1 MKKLVHK
8 YLPECVYGG
17 VDGLVT
23 TFAIVT
29 ASIGIGASS
38 GVILVLGVANV
49 LADAWSMGSSD
60 YLSSHAEAEQGSRE
74 PGDKFSEKPPLY
86 TAFATFCAFVVVGFV
101 PLVPFIIALFIP
113 SFEGTAAVASIA
125 ATMVT
130 FAIVGYISGTVSG
143 ADKIKSALRTLAV
156 GAVAAVIAFGVGYL
170 LKDLA

>member
-1 MKKLVHK
+1 MKQLVRK

-29 ASIGIGASS
+29 AAIGIGATS

-60 YLSSHAEAEQGSRE
+60 YLSSHSEAELTGE
-74 PGDKFSEKPPLY
+74 EELDKPPIY
-86 TAFATFCAFVVVGFV
+86 TAMATFFSFVVVGFV
-101 PLVPFIIALFIP
+101 PLVPFIFALFFP
-113 SFEGTAAVASIA
+113 GFELYAAWTSIC
-125 ATMVT
+125 ATMLT
-130 FAIVGYISGTVSG
+130 FGLVGYVSGSISGASKTQAVVRTV
-143 ADKIKSALRTLAV
+143 AV
-156 GAVAAVIAFGVGYL
+156 GAVAAIIAFGVGWL

>member
-29 ASIGIGASS
+29 ASMGIGASS
-38 GVILVLGVANV
+38 GVILILGVANV

-60 YLSSHAEAEQGSRE
+60 YLSSHAEAEQGNRE
-74 PGDKFSEKPPLY
+74 HDEKPPLY
-86 TAFATFCAFVVVGFV
+86 TAGATFFAFIVVGFV
-101 PLVPFIIALFIP
+101 PLVPFIVALFVPAFAP
-113 SFEGTAAVASIA
+113 SAGIVSIV

-130 FAIVGYISGTVSG
+130 FLIVGYVSGSVSG
-143 ADKIKSALRTLAV
+143 ASRIKSALRTFGV
-156 GAVAAVIAFGVGYL
+156 GAVAAIIAFGVGWL

>member
-1 MKKLVHK
+1 MKKLIHK

-60 YLSSHAEAEQGSRE
+60 YLSSHAEAEQGDRE
-74 PGDKFSEKPPLY
+74 HDEKPPLY
-86 TAFATFCAFVVVGFV
+86 TAFATFVSFVVVGFV
-101 PLVPFIIALFIP
+101 PLVPFIFALFVP
-113 SFEGTAAVASIA
+113 AFESAAVWTSIV
-125 ATMVT
+125 ATMMT
-130 FAIVGYISGTVSG
+130 FAVVGYVSGTVSG
-143 ADKIKSALRTLAV
+143 AGRRKSALRTLLV
-156 GAVAAVIAFGVGYL
+156 GAIAAIIAFGVGYL

>member
-60 YLSSHAEAEQGSRE
+60 YLSSHAEAEQGDRE
-74 PGDKFSEKPPLY
+74 HDEKPPLY
-86 TAFATFCAFVVVGFV
+86 TAFATFIAFVIVGFV
-101 PLVPFIIALFIP
+101 PLVPFIVALFVP
-113 SFEGTAAVASIA
+113 SFESMAAWTSIG
-125 ATMVT
+125 ATMIT
-130 FAIVGYISGTVSG
+130 FAIVGYVSGTVSG
-143 ADKIKSALRTLAV
+143 GDKIKSSLRTLGV
-156 GAVAAVIAFGVGYL
+156 GAIAAIIAFGVGYL

>member
-1 MKKLVHK
+1 MKKLINK

-29 ASIGIGASS
+29 ASIGIGASA

-60 YLSSHAEAEQGSRE
+60 YLSSYAEAEQGDRE
-74 PGDKFSEKPPLY
+74 HEEKPPIK
-86 TAFATFCAFVVVGFV
+86 TAFATFIAFVIVGFV
-101 PLVPFIIALFIP
+101 PLVPFIVALYRPEF
-113 SFEGTAAVASIA
+113 TVYA
-125 ATMVT
+125 ATTSIIATMTT
-130 FAIVGYISGTVSG
+130 FAIVGYVSG
-143 ADKIKSALRTLAV
+143 SVTGAGRIKSAVRTLIV
-156 GAVAAVIAFGVGYL
+156 GAVAALIAFGVGYL

>member
-1 MKKLVHK
+1 MKKLIHK

-29 ASIGIGASS
+29 ASMGIGASA

-60 YLSSHAEAEQGSRE
+60 YLSSHAEAEQGN
-74 PGDKFSEKPPLY
+74 GDQDDKPPLA
-86 TAFATFCAFVVVGFV
+86 TASATFFAFIAVGFV
-101 PLVPFIIALFIP
+101 PLVPFIAALIYP
-113 SFEGTAAVASIA
+113 SFEHYAGWTSVA

-130 FAIVGYISGTVSG
+130 FIIVGYVSGSVSG
-143 ADKIKSALRTLAV
+143 AGRIKSAIRTFAV
-156 GAVAAVIAFGVGYL
+156 GAVAAVIAFTVGWL